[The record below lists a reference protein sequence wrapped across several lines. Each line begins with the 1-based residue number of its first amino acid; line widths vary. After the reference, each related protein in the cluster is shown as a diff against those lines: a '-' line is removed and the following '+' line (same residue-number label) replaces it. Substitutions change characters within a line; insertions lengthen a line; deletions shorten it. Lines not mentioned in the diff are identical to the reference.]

1 MRTVLDRYVN
11 YSTALRSSNID
22 DAFYLDVAISENI
35 VNAQEADLLN
45 KRVERLN
52 TIQSQLRIAYRL
64 LMKFLTHG

>member
-11 YSTALRSSNID
+11 YSTALEVLILMMLL
-22 DAFYLDVAISENI
+22 LDVAISGNI

-52 TIQSQLRIAYRL
+52 TIQSQLENSIPAINKVL
-64 LMKFLTHG
+64 DNG